1 MDIKHRPLVPRIDL
15 SYSALLYCA
24 VSNRRSTESEPL
36 KNSDMTGVQNMTGVH
51 IYIRKHIGS
60 YRIVSRRPRP
70 SIDASNDEQT
80 VTVRV
85 PSPVTLVPLD
95 ELHTVSHSQQAAQ
108 DSHFTDGD
116 IPHLPGDL
124 LAEIQVPADAE
135 SEQSDILEEDDEDT
149 QKRGAIKV
157 PHQESAQQEA
167 LSTAVP
173 DDFHHQSGGQS
184 SRLLGVVVLATRIV
198 LAIIIVLFFLV
209 LPRIVLPKST
219 LHATPQLSAGVVA
232 TVPVAI
238 PTPLPIPGL
247 TITPDHFNA
256 AIGCTF
262 AQGRYRCI
270 ITLAMSKNHHNKL
283 KWSIS
288 RSGLTATF
296 SPSKGRLRPGHPQQI
311 VIFIYNDCPHS
322 GSLIFSVG
330 GKTIPIPWSC

>member
-1 MDIKHRPLVPRIDL
+1 
-15 SYSALLYCA
+15 
-24 VSNRRSTESEPL
+24 
-36 KNSDMTGVQNMTGVH
+36 MTGVH
-51 IYIRKHIGS
+51 IYIRKHSGS
-60 YRIVSRRPRP
+60 YRIVSRRPRH
-70 SIDASNDEQT
+70 SIDASNDEQV

-95 ELHTVSHSQQAAQ
+95 ELHTVLHSQQATQ

-116 IPHLPGDL
+116 TPHLPGDL
-124 LAEIQVPADAE
+124 LADIQVPADAE
-135 SEQSDILEEDDEDT
+135 SEQSDIPEEDDEDT
-149 QKRGAIKV
+149 QKSSAIKV
-157 PHQESAQQEA
+157 SHQESTQQEA

-173 DDFHHQSGGQS
+173 DDLHHRSDGQS
-184 SRLLGVVVLATRIV
+184 SRLLGVMVLATRIV
-198 LAIIIVLFFLV
+198 MAIVIVLFFLV
-209 LPRIVLPKST
+209 FPRIVLPKSA

-232 TVPVAI
+232 TVPVAT

-256 AIGCTF
+256 TTGCTF
-262 AQGRYRCI
+262 VQGRYRCI
-270 ITLAMSKNHHNKL
+270 ITLTMSKNHHNKL

-296 SPSKGRLRPGHPQQI
+296 SPSTGRLRPGHQQQI

-330 GKTIPIPWSC
+330 GKTIPIAWSC